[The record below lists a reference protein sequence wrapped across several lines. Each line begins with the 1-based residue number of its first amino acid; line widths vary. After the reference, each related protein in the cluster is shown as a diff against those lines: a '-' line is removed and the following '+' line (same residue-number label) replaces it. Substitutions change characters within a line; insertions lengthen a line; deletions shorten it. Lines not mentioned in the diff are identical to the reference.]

1 MEEEAKK
8 SLHMKGEM
16 MFMSDW
22 DLILFLASP
31 VLNDVA
37 SLERAGLY
45 INDLALHDFSRDL
58 VFSSGQKSDSL
69 KEALQME
76 EVKRSLAYVS
86 RLYAVNLS
94 IQGQDHPDAGVHDAP

>member
-58 VFSSGQKSDSL
+58 IFSSGQKSDSL

-76 EVKRSLAYVS
+76 EVKGSLAYVS
-86 RLYAVNLS
+86 RLYASTHLS
-94 IQGQDHPDAGVHDAP
+94 IYTRPRQFRCRSP

>member
-1 MEEEAKK
+1 MEEGEVQK
-8 SLHMKGEM
+8 SLRMKGEM

-31 VLNDVA
+31 ILNDIA

-45 INDLALHDFSRDL
+45 INDLAMHDFSRDL
-58 VFSSGQKSDSL
+58 IFSSGQKSDSL

-76 EVKRSLAYVS
+76 EVRGSPADL
-86 RLYAVNLS
+86 
-94 IQGQDHPDAGVHDAP
+94 